1 MLVGAAFHHVNVRA
15 MRFRMGV
22 LKRRDG
28 DVCRS
33 ASDGWMVWFRSGV
46 WQHRDQPCVYTVIN
60 YPRVILQYWLQA
72 FLYYYMIALS
82 L

>member
-1 MLVGAAFHHVNVRA
+1 MLVGGAFHHVNARA

-46 WQHRDQPCVYTVIN
+46 WQHRD
-60 YPRVILQYWLQA
+60 
-72 FLYYYMIALS
+72 
-82 L
+82 